1 MTALFLNKR
10 NKIIESTE
18 ICKTLNLLNLLCSLK
33 SEATALTDKNLSK
46 AKTVNM
52 EKSHVSNLMDRR
64 KEIDSVIESAK
75 PFHVAQNYLRCW
87 FAEES

>member
-1 MTALFLNKR
+1 MQNFK
-10 NKIIESTE
+10 STKVVVVLE
-18 ICKTLNLLNLLCSLK
+18 K
-33 SEATALTDKNLSK
+33 SEATTLTDKDLSK

-52 EKSHVSNLMDRR
+52 EKSHISMLMDRP
-64 KEIDSVIESAK
+64 KKIDPLIASAK